1 GTYTLEVLLTPGHTR
16 DHTSFLLKKNGMKP
30 IVFAGDALTGA
41 GHIPTPFTTDW
52 DHWTDAG
59 LTPAAQSVR
68 RIIDTKPRLVLPAR
82 GPGLQEKTSS
92 EVMTKLAANLTEA
105 AFLRSFD
112 RYTRRL
118 GELPKYDFLVPK
130 EQVASGGD
138 KPWSRVSPHL
148 WVTGNTYVVVH
159 PETQACLV
167 VDPWGQ
173 QSIDQLAKLRAEKKL
188 GPIER
193 VLITHAHFD
202 HFDGVYLLPNRPQYH
217 LSTLDQ
223 VAGPLKDPR
232 RFRAPFLDSRPIRF
246 DQEYTDGARFDWGGQ
261 TWTMRHQPGQTV
273 YTASFQTTIDSK
285 RVLFTADNFFHHEQF
300 SGTGGWMGLNRS
312 FPGAYAES
320 AQAVLDAKPDW
331 ILAEHG
337 GPFEF

>member
-1 GTYTLEVLLTPGHTR
+1 
-16 DHTSFLLKKNGMKP
+16 
-30 IVFAGDALTGA
+30 
-41 GHIPTPFTTDW
+41 
-52 DHWTDAG
+52 
-59 LTPAAQSVR
+59 
-68 RIIDTKPRLVLPAR
+68 
-82 GPGLQEKTSS
+82 
-92 EVMTKLAANLTEA
+92 
-105 AFLRSFD
+105 
-112 RYTRRL
+112 
-118 GELPKYDFLVPK
+118 YDFLVPK

-159 PETQACLV
+159 PDTQACLV

-246 DQEYTDGARFDWGGQ
+246 DLEYTDGARFDWGGQ
-261 TWTMRHQPGQTV
+261 TWTVRHQPGQTV

-337 GPFEF
+337 GPFEFNAADFRRRVAWGRESANAANKLCASGDHRQDWNPHTTRIEPFHLNGQPGERLTLQVFRAEHREALHWEIPNNTPRGRLVVRLATITGKVTDSQTDAFIVIDVD